1 MKTLKNI
8 AKSLIGA
15 VRSAANPEN
24 TVSQYIM
31 AIGAILCALSCLA
44 VLLIAA
50 IPVIVVYI
58 VGAVSMLFIAYAVFY
73 ITNSVIQSRQRK
85 IEYHQE
91 EVQLLQN
98 IFVEIKK
105 HSLYENVNIQFN
117 KDNKKIIRSI
127 LLDFIG
133 EHQNYNT
140 DYYNNLIYSCK
151 HAICMLDDLM

>member
-1 MKTLKNI
+1 MKTMKNI
-8 AKSLIGA
+8 SKTLIKA

-31 AIGAILCALSCLA
+31 AIGAILCALSCLS

-50 IPVIVVYI
+50 IPAAVVYI
-58 VGAVSMLFIAYAVFY
+58 VITVSMLFIAYAVFY
-73 ITNSVIQSRQRK
+73 IANSVIQSKQRK

-91 EVQLLQN
+91 EVELLKN

-105 HSLYENVNIQFN
+105 HSLYENVKVEFN
-117 KDNKKIIRSI
+117 KDNKKIIRNI

-133 EHQNYNT
+133 EHKSYNT
-140 DYYNNLIYSCK
+140 DYYNNLIYSCQ